1 MKKKRK
7 RGVQM
12 HAHAPSTEKE
22 RNTSVRKKKKRYDT
36 HNIQLSRKKKVFKG
50 GVGWKEVKRMCNRMT
65 AERERG
71 F

>member
-1 MKKKRK
+1 
-7 RGVQM
+7 M
-12 HAHAPSTEKE
+12 HKHTQAHAPSTEKE
-22 RNTSVRKKKKRYDT
+22 RNTSVRKKKKDMIRT
-36 HNIQLSRKKKVFKG
+36 IQLSRKKKVFKG